1 MIWKIMSKEDEDMNK
16 ETELKKVFAEWKER
30 QDKEEN
36 IKMTTVDGIQKETF
50 IEDGFICYEKYSEAK
65 KKILFILK
73 SRHNIF
79 FKISM
84 LT

>member
-50 IEDGFICYEKYSEAK
+50 IED
-65 KKILFILK
+65 
-73 SRHNIF
+73 
-79 FKISM
+79 
-84 LT
+84 